1 MLIQKHYN
9 INFTGNLKQAGN
21 TTMSRGKYKKK
32 YKKLF
37 CIVHKL
43 LQNCCKKGLTTLIL
57 VPIENESTKQYKRK
71 IIRFATW

>member
-43 LQNCCKKGLTTLIL
+43 LQNCCKKVWQL
-57 VPIENESTKQYKRK
+57 
-71 IIRFATW
+71 